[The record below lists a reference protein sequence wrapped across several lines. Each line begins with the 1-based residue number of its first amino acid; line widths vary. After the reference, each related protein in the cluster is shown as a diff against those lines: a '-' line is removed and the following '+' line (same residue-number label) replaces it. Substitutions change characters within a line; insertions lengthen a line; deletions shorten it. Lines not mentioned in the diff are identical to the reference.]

1 MIKTLAERL
10 EVIDTKV
17 KRLAQKYEIIK
28 KENMMLMEENIRLK
42 QHVGKHKADLDLVG
56 KNLSETSKDLVRVDA
71 NAQNNE
77 DIKMKID
84 KYIKEI
90 ELCIEL
96 LENL

>member
-10 EVIDTKV
+10 EAIDTKV
-17 KRLAQKYEIIK
+17 KKLAQKYEIIK
-28 KENMMLMEENIRLK
+28 KENIMLMEENIRLK
-42 QHVGKHKADLDLVG
+42 QNAGKHKAELDVVG
-56 KNLSETSKDLVRVDA
+56 KNLSKTSKDLVSQNA

-77 DIKMKID
+77 EVKSKID

-90 ELCIEL
+90 EHCIEL